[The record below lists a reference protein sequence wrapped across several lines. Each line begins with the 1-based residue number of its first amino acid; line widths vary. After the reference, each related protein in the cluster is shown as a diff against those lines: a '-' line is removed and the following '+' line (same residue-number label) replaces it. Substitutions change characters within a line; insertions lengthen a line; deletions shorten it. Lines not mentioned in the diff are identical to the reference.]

1 MLLRQPRVIKEL
13 LMFQKLKRNLIV
25 AATGIFVTAS
35 LTAGAFAAS
44 ATATTHVNM
53 RAGAGNSYRV
63 VSVVAKGQTVTT
75 NGKSG
80 NWTKVTAGG
89 KTGYVHSKYLTS
101 GSAST
106 GTTTSTS
113 TTTNTASTTVYATS
127 AVNVRSGP
135 STSYKVITSMSKGQI
150 ATKTGVS
157 GNWAKISVNGKTGY
171 VSSKYLTTS
180 KPSTSQPTTSQ
191 PSNSGNKKL
200 VGNFKLTFYAG
211 DSTTASGRTPR
222 VNHTIAADTSVLPMY
237 TKVYIE
243 GWGTYTVE
251 DRGGAIKGKR
261 IDIFVA
267 NNSIAR
273 KNGVKYANVYI
284 VK

>member
-1 MLLRQPRVIKEL
+1 MIHSKKMKFAVTTA
-13 LMFQKLKRNLIV
+13 
-25 AATGIFVTAS
+25 AATAIVCTGALAANVTS
-35 LTAGAFAAS
+35 
-44 ATATTHVNM
+44 TTDVNV
-53 RAGAGNSYRV
+53 RSGAGNSY
-63 VSVVAKGQTVTT
+63 SVLTVM
-75 NGKSG
+75 KSG
-80 NWTKVTAGG
+80 TTTASLGNSGKWTKV
-89 KTGYVHSKYLTS
+89 
-101 GSAST
+101 
-106 GTTTSTS
+106 
-113 TTTNTASTTVYATS
+113 N
-127 AVNVRSGP
+127 
-135 STSYKVITSMSKGQI
+135 
-150 ATKTGVS
+150 
-157 GNWAKISVNGKTGY
+157 VNGKTGY

-191 PSNSGNKKL
+191 PSNSGSKKL

-211 DSTTASGRTPR
+211 YSTTASGRTPR

>member
-1 MLLRQPRVIKEL
+1 MISSKKMRFAVTT
-13 LMFQKLKRNLIV
+13 
-25 AATGIFVTAS
+25 AAAAAVVT
-35 LTAGAFAAS
+35 TGAFAANVTS
-44 ATATTHVNM
+44 TTNVNV
-53 RAGAGNSYRV
+53 RSGPGNSY
-63 VSVVAKGQTVTT
+63 SVLTVMKSGTT
-75 NGKSG
+75 TSSLGTSG

-106 GTTTSTS
+106 GTTASTS

-191 PSNSGNKKL
+191 PSNSGSKQL

-243 GWGTYTVE
+243 GWGSYTVE

>member
-1 MLLRQPRVIKEL
+1 
-13 LMFQKLKRNLIV
+13 MFQKLKRNLIV

-75 NGKSG
+75 NGK
-80 NWTKVTAGG
+80 
-89 KTGYVHSKYLTS
+89 TGYVHSKYLTS

-106 GTTTSTS
+106 GTTASTS